1 MRLRLT
7 LIALALAAVAGL
19 AAAQDTPTYGGTL
32 VVAYN
37 TEPSSLATWRSG
49 DTNTHRV
56 YNAIYDNLVEQRA
69 DLTIAPGLA
78 HDWEVSDDR
87 LVYTFHLRDDVVFHN
102 GETFDATAA
111 KWNLDRWAAPAD
123 GEIYGLNADIT
134 QTEVLDDQTVRVT
147 LAAPDGKFLIDLSN
161 KLRGM
166 LAPGAVEALGDDF
179 SFNPVGT
186 GPFKFDS
193 WVTDSEIRVVR
204 NENYWRQDEAGNQ
217 LPYLDGIVFR
227 TMPDASTRYTAL
239 VTGEIDI
246 DTNTA
251 PENVADAE
259 ARDNLAVYNEP
270 GVGYMALRLLT
281 TMPPLDDVR
290 VRQAIAWAVDREAV
304 NEFTY
309 FGLAFPGSTLY
320 SPPTPGFDPSY
331 EPYGRDLERARALL
345 ADAGYADGFDM
356 NIIAASPVSQTIA
369 EVLQANLAEVGI
381 RVTVELLERGTF
393 LDGIIQRRHMA
404 YIDSITGRTD
414 PSDFYDHL
422 ECGATYNGHDY
433 CNPEVDEMTLRS
445 GRSDFSDLQ
454 DPERLEIYRQAERI
468 VIEDAPLVILVHPPY
483 IFTWNKDARDIVVTP
498 AGRTFWTTAWKAN

>member
-7 LIALALAAVAGL
+7 LVVIALVVVANL
-19 AAAQDTPTYGGTL
+19 VVAQSTPTYGGTL

-69 DLTIAPGLA
+69 DLSIAPGLA
-78 HDWEVSDDR
+78 HAWEVSDDG
-87 LVYTFHLRDDVVFHN
+87 LVYTFHLRDDVLFHN
-102 GETFDATAA
+102 GEAFDATVA
-111 KWNLDRWAAPAD
+111 KWNLDRWANPPD
-123 GEIYGLNADIT
+123 GHIYRLNARVT
-134 QTEVLDDQTVRVT
+134 QTEILDNYTVRVT
-147 LAAPDGKFLIDLSN
+147 LAQANGKFLIDLAN
-161 KLRGM
+161 KLRGV
-166 LAPGAVEALGDDF
+166 LAPGAVEALGDNF
-179 SFNPVGT
+179 SFNPVGS
-186 GPFKFDS
+186 GPFKFDA
-193 WVTDSEIRVVR
+193 WITDSEIRVVR
-204 NENYWRQDEAGNQ
+204 NHDYWGRDEAGNQ

-227 TMPDASTRYTAL
+227 TMPDGSTRYTAL

-246 DTNTA
+246 DTNMT

-259 ARDNLAVYNEP
+259 ARPNLAVYNEP
-270 GVGYMALRLLT
+270 GVGYMALRLLVT
-281 TMPPLDDVR
+281 QPPLDDIR

-309 FGLAFPGSTLY
+309 FGLAFPGSTLF
-320 SPPTPGFDPSY
+320 SPPTPGFDPTF

-345 ADAGYADGFDM
+345 AEAGLAGGFEM

-381 RVTVELLERGTF
+381 RVTVQLLERGTF
-393 LDGIIQRRHMA
+393 LDGIIARQHVA

-414 PSDFYDHL
+414 PSDYFDHL

-433 CNPEVDEMTLRS
+433 CNPTIDEMTLRT
-445 GRSDFSDLQ
+445 GLRDFSDLQ
-454 DPERLEIYRQAERI
+454 DPARLAIYREAER
-468 VIEDAPLVILVHPPY
+468 VVVEDSPLVILVHPPY
-483 IFTWNKDARDIVVTP
+483 IFTWNVDARDIVVTP